1 MPRAQLRYLLTAH
14 IRQAVGALTKIDP
27 LSPAILALSQ
37 SKARER
43 NEPAIEPPCKEVAD
57 MGDKIT
63 ISNPHSSHGLN
74 SS

>member
-1 MPRAQLRYLLTAH
+1 MPRAQLRYLLTPY
-14 IRQAVGALTKIDP
+14 IRQAVGAWTKIDP

-43 NEPAIEPPCKEVAD
+43 NESAIAPPCKEVAG

-63 ISNPHSSHGLN
+63 ISNSHSSHGLN